1 MLNEN
6 LLGSQIG
13 EDEIEEQETEMELET
28 IIPVLILVRHFAR
41 NSEVLVYYAR
51 IEFVYFLLFQLLCMY
66 SLVTP

>member
-28 IIPVLILVRHFAR
+28 IIPVLILVRHFAW

-51 IEFVYFLLFQLLCMY
+51 NEFVSFLWFQCMY